1 MCIAEKRQTNSRDK
15 KQLDAHQPE
24 NVQHAYVWCT
34 HSPVISQATN
44 RYMKNKMAEQQV
56 VK

>member
-34 HSPVISQATN
+34 PFASHQSANQPIDI
-44 RYMKNKMAEQQV
+44 
-56 VK
+56 

>member
-34 HSPVISQATN
+34 HSPVISQQTN
-44 RYMKNKMAEQQV
+44 QSIYEKQNG
-56 VK
+56 